1 MSNLGNSLWYEKY
14 RPQTFDDYVGNEDF
28 VGKVRKWIAE
38 GDVPS
43 LLLHSVSPGSGK
55 TTAAKI
61 IGRELDADVMYI
73 NASDENNI
81 ETVRDKIKT
90 FASSVGFSR
99 WKIIILDECLKFDSL
114 IHILR
119 NGESLL
125 IPICELNDKLD
136 LVLSYNI
143 ETNSVE
149 YQPFDLKDVG
159 QRRIYKI
166 ELENGEII
174 ECSENHKWYV
184 YNDKN
189 ELIVVN
195 ASELN
200 NFDHIVSPQ

>member
-1 MSNLGNSLWYEKY
+1 MSNIENSLWVEKY
-14 RPQTFDDYVGNEDF
+14 RPKTLDDYIGNEDF
-28 VGKVRKWIAE
+28 VGKLRKWIDA

-43 LLLHSVSPGSGK
+43 ILLHSVSPGSGK

-61 IGRELDADVMYI
+61 IANALDADVMYI

-81 ETVRDKIKT
+81 ETVREKIKGY
-90 FASSVGFSR
+90 ASSIGFSR

-119 NGESLL
+119 NGETLS

-136 LVLSYNI
+136 LILSYNI
-143 ETNSVE
+143 ETDSVE
-149 YQPFDLKDVG
+149 YQPFKLKDVG
-159 QRRIYKI
+159 RRKIYRI
-166 ELENGEII
+166 ELENGEVI

-184 YNDKN
+184 YNDKD